1 MICEDCKI
9 EPVAPVTAKAEIL
22 TCKRCGCL
30 YPSIGKGDSGYC
42 RDCKNTLDVLLKGGP
57 LDGMRNSGLLE
68 VDE

>member
-1 MICEDCKI
+1 MVCEACKI
-9 EPVAPVTAKAEIL
+9 EPIEPLHAPVETL
-22 TCKRCGCL
+22 TCKRCGCI
-30 YPSIGKGDSGYC
+30 YPSIGKADSGYC